1 MIKPI
6 ENAKD
11 GWKFSTVQL
20 SAVGFAIMGVAE
32 AANQAWV
39 TLPPEV
45 QALVP
50 MTPTVGW
57 IIFGLTMVSR
67 FFTLTGKNKDE
78 ASS

>member
-6 ENAKD
+6 DNAKD

-20 SAVGFAIMGVAE
+20 SAAGFAIMGVAE

-39 TLPPEV
+39 TLPPEI

-50 MTPTVGW
+50 MTPTIGW
-57 IIFGLTMVSR
+57 ILFGITLVSR
-67 FFTLTGKNKDE
+67 FFKTVGKQDA

>member
-6 ENAKD
+6 DDVKD
-11 GWKFSTVQL
+11 SWKLSSVQL
-20 SAVGFAIMGVAE
+20 SAAGFALMGVAE

-39 TLPPEV
+39 TLPPAL

-57 IIFGLTMVSR
+57 ILFGLTLVSR
-67 FFTLTGKNKDE
+67 LFKLTGKKDA

>member
-6 ENAKD
+6 DNAKD

-20 SAVGFAIMGVAE
+20 SAAGFAIMGVAE

-50 MTPTVGW
+50 MAPTVGW
-57 IIFGLTMVSR
+57 ILFGITLVSR
-67 FFTLTGKNKDE
+67 FFKTVGKQDA

>member
-6 ENAKD
+6 DNAKD

-20 SAVGFAIMGVAE
+20 SAAGFAIMGVAE

-39 TLPPEV
+39 TLPPEL

-57 IIFGLTMVSR
+57 ILFGITLVSR
-67 FFTLTGKNKDE
+67 FFKTVGKKDA